1 MSPKIQ
7 LSIWKLKS
15 SQQSCQN
22 QIWNQMK
29 QISTDR
35 DWSSQGRY
43 SSQYAICFR
52 VGCLAIICRLPWEYL
67 RIKIKIFDWYISTT
81 ILLGKIYIFTSIK
94 SQFISFTAKSNSIW
108 EHFISNFQHF
118 PLCCVWEAIS
128 FSVRNFYLCEV
139 HSYFEQTHM
148 FIRL

>member
-1 MSPKIQ
+1 MFPGW
-7 LSIWKLKS
+7 LSCNHLP
-15 SQQSCQN
+15 
-22 QIWNQMK
+22 
-29 QISTDR
+29 ST
-35 DWSSQGRY
+35 
-43 SSQYAICFR
+43 
-52 VGCLAIICRLPWEYL
+52 L
-67 RIKIKIFDWYISTT
+67 RIFENKNQDFWFVHTT

-139 HSYFEQTHM
+139 HSYFQQTHM
-148 FIRL
+148 FISASKSSIRRFVISEKAPTRVFSWLKVATTAFTFKTLLRHYAKQVLTPR